1 MKNVAGYDVSRL
13 LTGSLGCLGLILEVS
28 IKVLPKPFASDTRC
42 FHMRQSEA
50 IDRLNEWGGQP
61 LPISASAWC
70 DDVLTVRLSGAAA
83 AVDAAAAKMGGER
96 LEDADAFWRDLREQ
110 RHAYFEWENTTTPLW
125 RLSLPSATA
134 PLALPGVTLI
144 EWGGAQRWLRLPS
157 QAGSQAS
164 QADIQAD
171 AATIR
176 AAVAAVGGHASLFR
190 GGDKDVG
197 VFQPLTPAVEKIH
210 RKLKNSFDPRGVF
223 NCGRMYPHW

>member
-1 MKNVAGYDVSRL
+1 
-13 LTGSLGCLGLILEVS
+13 
-28 IKVLPKPFASDTRC
+28 
-42 FHMRQSEA
+42 
-50 IDRLNEWGGQP
+50 
-61 LPISASAWC
+61 
-70 DDVLTVRLSGAAA
+70 
-83 AVDAAAAKMGGER
+83 
-96 LEDADAFWRDLREQ
+96 
-110 RHAYFEWENTTTPLW
+110 
-125 RLSLPSATA
+125 LSLPSATA